1 MAFPDAKGS
10 RQPEASPNVKASS
23 WAPFQHRIFTMLWV
37 ATVVSNVGGW
47 MFSAS
52 SSWLMMSLDAKPLTV
67 SLVQAANA
75 LPLFLFAVPAGALAD
90 IIDKRRFIIVLEILI
105 TIVSAIF
112 AALVSADLVSP
123 ATLLLFTFL
132 ISLFG
137 ALEAPAWQAI
147 VPQLVPKQD
156 LAPAIAANS
165 VGVNISRAIGPAIG
179 GVIII
184 GFGIAAPFW
193 LNAFSNLG
201 VIGVLLWWSSP
212 QKHMDNMPAERFTS
226 AIRAGFRYVRHN
238 RSLRAT
244 LARAVGFFLFASAYW
259 ALLPLVARDQIAG
272 GPELYG
278 ALLGAIGAG
287 AVGGAFVL
295 PWLKAKIGA
304 NMLVAAG
311 EVGTA
316 ATLILFGLAREPILA
331 LSASLIAGV
340 SWIAVLAS
348 LNISAQ
354 HALPDWVRGRGL
366 AMYVTVFFG
375 TLTIGSVLWGQ
386 VAGMVGL
393 PLAHFIAAGG
403 ALVAIP
409 ATWRW
414 KLRTGRG
421 PDLTPS
427 MHWPMPIVTQEV
439 EDDRGPVLVTVE
451 YRINPGDREAFLAEI
466 ERLEHERR
474 RDGAY
479 SWGIFEDTAEE
490 GRFLET
496 FLVQSWLEHLRQ
508 HKRVTNAD
516 RVLQEKVHHYVSGK
530 PKVTHLIAAEPS
542 RTATETP
549 S

>member
-1 MAFPDAKGS
+1 
-10 RQPEASPNVKASS
+10 
-23 WAPFQHRIFTMLWV
+23 
-37 ATVVSNVGGW
+37 
-47 MFSAS
+47 
-52 SSWLMMSLDAKPLTV
+52 
-67 SLVQAANA
+67 
-75 LPLFLFAVPAGALAD
+75 
-90 IIDKRRFIIVLEILI
+90 
-105 TIVSAIF
+105 
-112 AALVSADLVSP
+112 
-123 ATLLLFTFL
+123 
-132 ISLFG
+132 
-137 ALEAPAWQAI
+137 
-147 VPQLVPKQD
+147 
-156 LAPAIAANS
+156 
-165 VGVNISRAIGPAIG
+165 
-179 GVIII
+179 
-184 GFGIAAPFW
+184 
-193 LNAFSNLG
+193 
-201 VIGVLLWWSSP
+201 
-212 QKHMDNMPAERFTS
+212 
-226 AIRAGFRYVRHN
+226 
-238 RSLRAT
+238 
-244 LARAVGFFLFASAYW
+244 
-259 ALLPLVARDQIAG
+259 
-272 GPELYG
+272 
-278 ALLGAIGAG
+278 
-287 AVGGAFVL
+287 
-295 PWLKAKIGA
+295 
-304 NMLVAAG
+304 
-311 EVGTA
+311 
-316 ATLILFGLAREPILA
+316 
-331 LSASLIAGV
+331 
-340 SWIAVLAS
+340 
-348 LNISAQ
+348 
-354 HALPDWVRGRGL
+354 
-366 AMYVTVFFG
+366 MYVTVFFG